1 MRWLRL
7 GCIVLSVATVVAAC
21 GSSDQGDGAGGT
33 GGGPSSGGS
42 GGGAGGRAGGGAVS
56 GSAGGGRAGTAGF
69 GGGAGEAETAGG
81 AAGEAGAAGKA
92 GEAGAPP
99 LTACATKIQ
108 SARLVPAN
116 LLFVIDKS
124 GSMNCNPPQGDAA
137 LNARCAEFPVKED
150 ASKPSKWEIASGA
163 LADAIATLSGQSN
176 VSAGLTLFPE
186 DDHCGVS
193 ADPVVDVAKLDASQ
207 QSDIT
212 SALEGVSPAGDTPI
226 AGATILGYQHLSDAL
241 RAAKLRG
248 NSFVVLMTDGAE
260 TCKQSELS
268 KLVETDVPHAR
279 LFNIRTFVI
288 GAPGSEEA
296 RSLLSQ
302 IAYEGGTASS
312 PDCDHSGSV
321 PDQGDC
327 HFDMTTSQD
336 FAKDLNAALQKISHD
351 KVLSCEFDVP
361 SNPDGGGV
369 DRSKVNVTFTSG
381 SGKEQTIK
389 LDDTAS
395 CDQANGW
402 QYSEDGSKIEL
413 CGAACERV
421 ESDPDGE
428 VRIAL
433 GCPTIKVVR

>member
-1 MRWLRL
+1 MRWLRF
-7 GCIVLSVATVVAAC
+7 GCMGLTVAMFAGAC
-21 GSSDQGDGAGGT
+21 GSDDKGSGGT
-33 GGGPSSGGS
+33 GGGGPSSGG
-42 GGGAGGRAGGGAVS
+42 GGAGGSAGSGAVG
-56 GSAGGGRAGTAGF
+56 GSAGSARGGTAGS
-69 GGGAGEAETAGG
+69 GGNAGKAETAGG
-81 AAGEAGAAGKA
+81 AAGEAGVA
-92 GEAGAPP
+92 GEAGAMAAAGAPP

-150 ASKPSKWEIASGA
+150 TSKPSKWEIASGA
-163 LADAIATLSGQSN
+163 LSDAIATLSGQTN
-176 VSAGLTLFPE
+176 VSAGLTLFPQ

-193 ADPVVDVAKLDASQ
+193 ADPAVDVAKLDGSQ
-207 QSDIT
+207 QGDIT
-212 SALEGVSPAGDTPI
+212 SALERVSPSGDTPI

-241 RAAKLRG
+241 RAGKLRG
-248 NSFVVLMTDGAE
+248 NSFIVLMTDGAE
-260 TCKQSELS
+260 TCKESELS

-288 GAPGSEEA
+288 GAPGSEAA

-302 IAYEGGTASS
+302 IAYEGGTAAT

-361 SNPDGGGV
+361 TNPDGGGV
-369 DRSKVNVTFTSG
+369 DRSKVNVTFKPG
-381 SGKEQTIK
+381 SGKEETIK

-413 CGAACERV
+413 CGAACDRV
-421 ESDPDGE
+421 ESDPDAE